1 MPFEFI
7 PASIEGLWII
17 QPKRFR
23 DDRGYF
29 EECYQARVF
38 SDHGISKPFVQDNQ
52 SYSQLGTIRGLHF
65 QKPPHAQAKLVR
77 AVTGKILDV
86 AVDIRLGSK
95 TYGDHFS
102 IELDAADGKMLYVG
116 EGLAHGFAVLSD
128 DAIVHYKTTDFY
140 NPKAEYGIIWNDP
153 DLGIDWKIQNPSLS
167 PKDKQ
172 LPSLKDISEYQN
184 IFKAR

>member
-29 EECYQARVF
+29 EECYQASVF

-52 SYSQLGTIRGLHF
+52 SYSQLGTVRGLHF
-65 QKPPHAQAKLVR
+65 QKPPYVQAKLVR

-86 AVDIRLGSK
+86 AVDIRLDSK

-102 IELDAADGKMLYVG
+102 IELDAAEGKMVYVG
-116 EGLAHGFAVLSD
+116 EGFAHGFAVLSKN
-128 DAIVHYKTTDFY
+128 AIVHYKTTNFY
-140 NPKAEYGIIWNDP
+140 HPKAESGIIWNDP
-153 DLGIDWKIQNPSLS
+153 SLGIDWKTQKPCLS
-167 PKDKQ
+167 PKDTL
-172 LPSLKDISEYQN
+172 LPLLEDISA
-184 IFKAR
+184 I

>member
-23 DDRGYF
+23 DNRGYF
-29 EECYQARVF
+29 EECYQESVF

-52 SYSQLGTIRGLHF
+52 SYSQLGTVRGLHF
-65 QKPPHAQAKLVR
+65 QKPPYAQAKLVR

-86 AVDIRLGSK
+86 AVDIRLDSK

-102 IELDAADGKMLYVG
+102 IELDAAEGKMVYVG
-116 EGLAHGFAVLSD
+116 EGFAHGFAVLSKN
-128 DAIVHYKTTDFY
+128 AIVHYKTTNFY
-140 NPKAEYGIIWNDP
+140 HPKAESGIIWNDP
-153 DLGIDWKIQNPSLS
+153 SLGIDWKKQKPCLS
-167 PKDKQ
+167 PKDTL
-172 LPSLKDISEYQN
+172 LPLLKDISA
-184 IFKAR
+184 I